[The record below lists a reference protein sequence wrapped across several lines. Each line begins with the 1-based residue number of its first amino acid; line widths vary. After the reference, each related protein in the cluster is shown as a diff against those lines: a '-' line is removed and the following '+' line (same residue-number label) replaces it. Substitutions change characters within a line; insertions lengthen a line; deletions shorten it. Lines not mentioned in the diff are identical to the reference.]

1 MSITV
6 DHEATVASSPSRR
19 LLRIRPERLKELSLA
34 GVIFVAIVIFS
45 FLVDDYMSGRFF
57 NRVTTSVAITAV
69 LAAGQTLVIIT
80 RNVDLSV
87 GSIVGV
93 TAYVTGEV
101 VGAHPGTPAVVAVV
115 MAMAIGCLLGLI
127 NGVLVAYGGV
137 PAIIV
142 TLGTLAIY
150 RTWLIDHA
158 NAKTITADS
167 LPGWLVQLPQKT
179 VASFGDLDLRLV
191 FVVAVVVV
199 VLLQWSLARLR
210 WGRQLY
216 AVGSNPEA
224 AEQGGL
230 PRQRLVLLA
239 FAGSGTLA
247 GLGGFLFLARFGTI
261 TVAAGQGLELQSIA
275 GAVVGGVSIGGGSG
289 TLFGALL
296 GALLIDLLNQSL
308 ARVPQISEFWRDAIL
323 GTLILLAATGDAL
336 LSRRFQRLLAGES
349 RPRAARWQPA
359 TPGRPAADA

>member
-1 MSITV
+1 M
-6 DHEATVASSPSRR
+6 
-19 LLRIRPERLKELSLA
+19 L
-34 GVIFVAIVIFS
+34 
-45 FLVDDYMSGRFF
+45 
-57 NRVTTSVAITAV
+57 
-69 LAAGQTLVIIT
+69 
-80 RNVDLSV
+80 
-87 GSIVGV
+87 
-93 TAYVTGEV
+93 
-101 VGAHPGTPAVVAVV
+101 
-115 MAMAIGCLLGLI
+115 IGCFLGLI
-127 NGVLVAYGGV
+127 NGALVAYGGV

-167 LPGWLVQLPQKT
+167 LPQWLIDLPQKT
-179 VASFGDLDLRLV
+179 VLSVGDLDLRLV

-199 VLLQWSLARLR
+199 LLLQWGLARLR

-216 AVGSNPEA
+216 AIGSNPEA
-224 AEQGGL
+224 ASQAGL

-296 GALLIDLLNQSL
+296 GAILIDLLNQSL

-323 GTLILLAATGDAL
+323 GTLILLAVDRRCLGQPPVPAPAGRRVAA
-336 LSRRFQRLLAGES
+336 SRRPLAALDTRKAPDRCVTWVRAAQLGGPARRDPRRHRRDQHQPVVRLPRRRQLREPLPAVDREGDRRGDHGLHHHQRRDRPVGRVGDGAS
-349 RPRAARWQPA
+349 RPVCSRGFTTRARCRSRSPW
-359 TPGRPAADA
+359 